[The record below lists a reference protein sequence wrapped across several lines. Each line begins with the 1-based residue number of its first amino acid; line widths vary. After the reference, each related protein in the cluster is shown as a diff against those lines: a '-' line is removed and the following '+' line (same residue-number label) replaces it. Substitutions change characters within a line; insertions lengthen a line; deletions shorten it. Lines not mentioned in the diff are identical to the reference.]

1 MYEKTKENKSCAQ
14 TILRNTACVSMSFP
28 PCIRPRQKLPAP
40 WKYEYHP
47 RGDEAFQ
54 EHVRQIVETGVTA
67 PSGQGEVYYA
77 GPSDDVQGIINSLAP
92 GDTLYLQGGVYSRKI
107 RIYGG
112 VNRHCGCLYHDR
124 CRPRGGSHFRRFG
137 TQRTRPGSGRPV
149 HVLALRLF
157 LCAAK
162 RL

>member
-1 MYEKTKENKSCAQ
+1 MKKQKKINPALRLFCV
-14 TILRNTACVSMSFP
+14 ILLASACLFSLYPARAEAS
-28 PCIRPRQKLPAP
+28 AP

-54 EHVRQIVETGVTA
+54 QHVRQIVETGVTA

-112 VNRHCGCLYHDR
+112 VN
-124 CRPRGGSHFRRFG
+124 G
-137 TQRTRPGSGRPV
+137 TADAYITIAAAPGEEVIFDGSG
-149 HVLALRLF
+149 LN
-157 LCAAK
+157 
-162 RL
+162 